1 MPKYKTVF
9 SLRLRAALREE
20 GIEPILEM
28 DNFSKKGFKCWIYEY
43 TEQFAQAFERLMGG
57 SSNATSR

>member
-28 DNFSKKGFKCWIYEY
+28 DNFSKKG
-43 TEQFAQAFERLMGG
+43 
-57 SSNATSR
+57 